1 MRVTLDAAGTANA
14 IRDLMR
20 SKRAEINDAARR
32 TLNILAMRGVRA
44 IQAEMAKV
52 FDRPTRYALN
62 SVKWAEDLPGPS
74 AEVQWRGSE
83 AFGETARQGYLKA
96 QIYGGPRRQKASE
109 IRLQRMRVGGQQIFV
124 VPTRFAQLDAYG
136 NMSRGQMV
144 KILSS
149 LEALGGPGQGFD
161 GNRRRDGRSRGRRRR
176 EEYFAI
182 WPGTNDARRLPGG
195 RLLPNNL
202 TPAIYQRFGEGAGE
216 YVRPVLIFA
225 KKAPVYRKRLDPE
238 GVVARV
244 VREDLAAVWADRVTK
259 AITRSRRA

>member
-1 MRVTLDAAGTANA
+1 MRVTLDAAGTANG

-20 SKRAEINDAARR
+20 SKKTEVVEAAGR
-32 TLNILAMRGVRA
+32 TLNILAMRSVRE
-44 IQAEMAKV
+44 IQAEMGRV

-62 SVKWAEDLPGPS
+62 SVKWAENLPGPS

-83 AFGETARQGYLKA
+83 AFGETARQGYLRA
-96 QIYGGPRRQKASE
+96 QIYGGPRSQKASE
-109 IRLQRMRVGGQQIFV
+109 IRLQRMRVGGQMIFI
-124 VPTRFAQLDAYG
+124 VPTQFAELDGYG
-136 NMSRGQMV
+136 NVTRGQMV

-149 LEALGGPGQGFD
+149 LDALGGPGQGFD

-202 TPAIYQRFGEGAGE
+202 APGIYRRFGEGARE
-216 YVRPVLIFA
+216 YARPILIFA
-225 KKAPVYRKRLDPE
+225 KKAPVYRQRLDPE
-238 GVVARV
+238 AIVARTV
-244 VREDLAAVWADRVTK
+244 QRDLPAVWAERLTK
-259 AITRSRRA
+259 ALTRSART